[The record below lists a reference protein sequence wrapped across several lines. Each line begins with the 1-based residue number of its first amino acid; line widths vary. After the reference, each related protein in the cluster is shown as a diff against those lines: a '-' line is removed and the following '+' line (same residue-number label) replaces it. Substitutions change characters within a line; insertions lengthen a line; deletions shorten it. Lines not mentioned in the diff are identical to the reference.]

1 MFNIGSQPTLMKS
14 VVELGDS
21 RLELA
26 DSSSNFNADPAKD
39 GVWVQALSLS
49 RLIGSRIRL
58 RTAILFARALIW
70 SDASSGPGP
79 CG

>member
-1 MFNIGSQPTLMKS
+1 MFDTGSQPTLMKS

-39 GVWVQALSLS
+39 GVWVQALKETKTHPN
-49 RLIGSRIRL
+49 GHMCQK
-58 RTAILFARALIW
+58 FAN
-70 SDASSGPGP
+70 
-79 CG
+79 